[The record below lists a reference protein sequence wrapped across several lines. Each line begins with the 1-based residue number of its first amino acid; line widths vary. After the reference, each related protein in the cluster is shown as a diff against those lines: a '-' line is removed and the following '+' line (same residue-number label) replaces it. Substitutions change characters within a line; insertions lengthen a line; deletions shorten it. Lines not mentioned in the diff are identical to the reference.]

1 MLFILLIYHEV
12 SKSPLSDINI
22 IESDS
27 NMLHWELQWLPLY
40 ILDQHSPIRFSE
52 KDLFLNINN
61 GHMDVYEGGTQ

>member
-12 SKSPLSDINI
+12 SKSPLSDIKI

-40 ILDQHSPIRFSE
+40 ILYQHSPIRCSE
-52 KDLFLNINN
+52 KGLFLNINN
-61 GHMDVYEGGTQ
+61 GHMDVYESGNQ